1 MPRTLSR
8 TLLRTVV
15 LAAAM
20 ASSAA
25 AQVIHNTG
33 QGAQGSTD
41 PFWSTVQTGNVV
53 IQSNANLYSGW
64 AASSTSRWISLLDS
78 RRQQR
83 GTFDYFTTFDLTG
96 YDVNSAVLSGRW
108 TADDSGTL
116 LLNGNLLGSQSGQ
129 WGSFTAFTVNG
140 GSGYFVAGVNT
151 LTVELT
157 QADGN
162 YDAMN
167 VDHLTIQANAVV
179 ATPEPTSGV
188 LVATGFIGLIGV
200 VRRRRGR

>member
-1 MPRTLSR
+1 MPR

-15 LAAAM
+15 LSAAM
-20 ASSAA
+20 ASSSA

-41 PFWSTVQTGNVV
+41 PFWSTVQTGNAV

-96 YDVNSAVLSGRW
+96 YDVNTAVLAGRW
-108 TADDSGTL
+108 TANDSGTL
-116 LLNGNLLGSQSGQ
+116 LLNGNILGS
-129 WGSFTAFTVNG
+129 
-140 GSGYFVAGVNT
+140 
-151 LTVELT
+151 
-157 QADGN
+157 
-162 YDAMN
+162 
-167 VDHLTIQANAVV
+167 
-179 ATPEPTSGV
+179 
-188 LVATGFIGLIGV
+188 
-200 VRRRRGR
+200 